1 MATKK
6 ITFDADSGVP
16 YGANLPIYGGANFNA
31 NYDVVN
37 TSNTAFDFTGWT
49 GSAQMVKSVGVGATN
64 IAAATFTVG
73 FTSAYDGKF
82 ICSMTAA
89 ATTAHYLSEGRY
101 VYNILVSSGQTTYN
115 IINGNVLVYAGIT
128 SAPS

>member
-6 ITFDADSGVP
+6 ITFDPDSGVP
-16 YGANLPIYGGANFNA
+16 YGANLTIYGGANFNA
-31 NYDVVN
+31 NFDVVN

-101 VYNILVSSGQTTYN
+101 VYNILVSSGQTTY
-115 IINGNVLVYAGIT
+115 I
-128 SAPS
+128 

>member
-1 MATKK
+1 MSTKSF
-6 ITFDADSGVP
+6 TFDPEAGVP
-16 YGANLPIYGGANFNA
+16 SAADLALYGGANFNA
-31 NYDVVN
+31 NFDVVN
-37 TSNTAFDFTGWT
+37 TSNTSFDFTGWT